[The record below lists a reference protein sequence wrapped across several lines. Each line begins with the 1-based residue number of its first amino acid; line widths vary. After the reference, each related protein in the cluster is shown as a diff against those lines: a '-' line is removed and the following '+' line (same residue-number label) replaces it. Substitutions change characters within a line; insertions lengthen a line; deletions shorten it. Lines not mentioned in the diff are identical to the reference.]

1 LAIHGRSKTARIS
14 GIDSLPVIVDHNVTE
29 DDAFDLSHRYFL
41 GLNLVELLRGKEAFH
56 PGIGIATARTA
67 HALNGV
73 VPGQSIS
80 EDGAGELAAPVAVK
94 ITSVGKFQ
102 RLLAACCKAW

>member
-1 LAIHGRSKTARIS
+1 
-14 GIDSLPVIVDHNVTE
+14 
-29 DDAFDLSHRYFL
+29 
-41 GLNLVELLRGKEAFH
+41 
-56 PGIGIATARTA
+56 
-67 HALNGV
+67 LNGV